1 MSTTTDK
8 RRAFRQLH
16 ATGCF
21 VMPNPWDVGSA
32 RWLQGMGFKALATT
46 SAGAAF
52 AAGHPDN
59 GLSCDEM
66 LAHIRA
72 LADAT
77 DVPLNADFG
86 AGYADGV
93 AGVQA
98 NVRRCIDTGVAGLS
112 IEDATGDDAKPFYDL
127 GAATERLRAARM
139 AIDASGADVV
149 LTGRAEGPVD
159 GRLDDVC
166 ARIRAYAA
174 AGADC
179 LYAPG
184 ATTREHI
191 AAVVEAA
198 AGKPVNLL
206 VGSPTTLD
214 VRSIE
219 ALGVRRISVGSG
231 LARVAWG
238 AVIDAAER
246 IAREGRFDGFAG
258 AASGA
263 RLNRFFSEDVRRRT
277 AGGGA

>member
-1 MSTTTDK
+1 MSTTTEK
-8 RRAFRQLH
+8 RRAFRRLH
-16 ATGCF
+16 ETGCF

-32 RWLQGMGFKALATT
+32 RWLQGMGFPALATT

-66 LAHIRA
+66 LAHIRV
-72 LADAT
+72 LADAI

-86 AGYADGV
+86 EGYADDA
-93 AGVQA
+93 AGVHA
-98 NVRRCIDTGVAGLS
+98 NVRRCVDTGVAGLS
-112 IEDATGDDAKPFYDL
+112 IEDATGNEGAPFYDL
-127 GAATERLRAARM
+127 ATATDRVRAARR

-149 LTGRAEGPVD
+149 LTGRAEGPME

-184 ATTREHI
+184 ARTTEQI
-191 AAVVEAA
+191 AAVVAA
-198 AGKPVNLL
+198 ASGKPVNLL
-206 VGSPTTLD
+206 VSSPTPLGLKD
-214 VRSIE
+214 VE

-238 AVIDAAER
+238 AVMDVAER

-263 RLNRFFSEDVRRRT
+263 RLNRWFSEDVRRRKT
-277 AGGGA
+277 GGGA

>member
-8 RRAFRQLH
+8 RRAFRRLH
-16 ATGCF
+16 EAGCF

-52 AAGHPDN
+52 AGGRPDN
-59 GLSCDEM
+59 GLSCDET
-66 LAHIRA
+66 LAHIHA

-86 AGYADGV
+86 AGWADDVG
-93 AGVQA
+93 GIHA

-112 IEDATGDDAKPFYDL
+112 IEDATGDAAEPFYEL
-127 GAATERLRAARM
+127 STATERVRAARM
-139 AIDASGADVV
+139 AIDASGADVM
-149 LTGRAEGPVD
+149 LTGRAEGPIA
-159 GRLDDVC
+159 GRLDEVC

-184 ATTREHI
+184 ATTPEHI
-191 AAVVEAA
+191 SAVVQAA
-198 AGKPVNLL
+198 AGRPVNLL
-206 VGSPTTLD
+206 VSSPTALD
-214 VRSIE
+214 VQSIA

-238 AVIDAAER
+238 TLIDAAEL

-277 AGGGA
+277 AGGGG

>member
-1 MSTTTDK
+1 MSTTTEK
-8 RRAFRQLH
+8 RRVFRRLH
-16 ATGCF
+16 ETGCF

-32 RWLQGMGFKALATT
+32 RWLQGMGFEALATT

-66 LAHIRA
+66 LAHIRL
-72 LADAT
+72 LADVT

-86 AGYADGV
+86 AGYADET
-93 AGVQA
+93 AGIEA

-112 IEDATGDDAKPFYDL
+112 IEDATGDAAAPFYDL
-127 GAATERLRAARM
+127 STATERVRAARM
-139 AIDASGADVV
+139 AIDASGVDVV
-149 LTGRAEGPVD
+149 LTGRAEGPTA
-159 GRLDDVC
+159 GRLDEIC

-191 AAVVEAA
+191 AAVVAAA

-206 VGSPTTLD
+206 VSSPTPLD
-214 VRSIE
+214 LKEIE

-238 AVIDAAER
+238 AVIGAAEQ

-258 AASGA
+258 SASGA
-263 RLNRFFSEDVRRRT
+263 RLNRFFSEDVRRRMT
-277 AGGGA
+277 GGGA

>member
-1 MSTTTDK
+1 MPTTTDK
-8 RRAFRQLH
+8 RRAFRRLH
-16 ATGCF
+16 ETGCF

-32 RWLQGMGFKALATT
+32 RWLQGMGFEALATT

-66 LAHIRA
+66 LAHIRTIGQ
-72 LADAT
+72 AT

-86 AGYADGV
+86 AAYAGDT
-93 AGVQA
+93 AGIQA
-98 NVRRCIDTGVAGLS
+98 NVRRCIETGVAGLS
-112 IEDATGDDAKPFYDL
+112 IEDATGDQASPFYDV
-127 GAATERLRAARM
+127 GTATERVRAARM
-139 AIDASGADVV
+139 AIDAGGADVV
-149 LTGRAEGPVD
+149 LTARAEGAMD
-159 GRLDDVC
+159 GRLDEIR
-166 ARIRAYAA
+166 ARVRAYAA

-184 ATTREHI
+184 AATREQI
-191 AAVVEAA
+191 AAVVAAA
-198 AGKPVNLL
+198 AGKPVNVL
-206 VGSPTTLD
+206 VSSATPLD
-214 VRSIE
+214 LKTME
-219 ALGVRRISVGSG
+219 TLGVRRISVGSG

-238 AVIDAAER
+238 AMITAVEQ

-277 AGGGA
+277 SGGGA

>member
-1 MSTTTDK
+1 MSTTTEK
-8 RRAFRQLH
+8 RRAFRRLH
-16 ATGCF
+16 DTGCF

-66 LAHIRA
+66 LAHIRL
-72 LADAT
+72 LADET

-86 AGYADGV
+86 AGYADDA

-98 NVRRCIDTGVAGLS
+98 NVRRCIATGVAGLS

-127 GAATERLRAARM
+127 STATERVRAARM

-149 LTGRAEGPVD
+149 LTGRAEGPTD
-159 GRLDDVC
+159 GRLEEVC

-184 ATTREHI
+184 ARTREQI
-191 AAVVEAA
+191 AAVVAAA

-206 VGSPTTLD
+206 VSSPTPLD
-214 VRSIE
+214 LEEIE

-231 LARVAWG
+231 LARVAWS

-246 IAREGRFDGFAG
+246 VAREGRFDGFAG